1 MRRVPSGAFCFF
13 RVRLGKEGFLMDQEG
28 IVSVWTGV
36 FESDKA
42 LWDYAGYMDGTDL
55 ITPFSRDFFGG
66 SDCYPFDEDLWE
78 RSVHEF
84 TEDPETLVRPY
95 SEGTAIGPE
104 LKKLFPQGLSRACNA
119 AILVYDYLYNE
130 DESPCIP
137 DGPVRFLAAVPY
149 DKG

>member
-1 MRRVPSGAFCFF
+1 MGLCGLHGWNGLDNAVQPG
-13 RVRLGKEGFLMDQEG
+13 
-28 IVSVWTGV
+28 
-36 FESDKA
+36 
-42 LWDYAGYMDGTDL
+42 
-55 ITPFSRDFFGG
+55 FFGG

-84 TEDPETLVRPY
+84 TEDPETLARPY